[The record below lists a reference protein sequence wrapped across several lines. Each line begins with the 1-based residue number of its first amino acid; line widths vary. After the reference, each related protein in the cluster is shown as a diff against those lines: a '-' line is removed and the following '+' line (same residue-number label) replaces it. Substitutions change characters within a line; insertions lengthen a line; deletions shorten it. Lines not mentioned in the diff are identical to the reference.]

1 MAYRDFDIQTLVKRF
16 QLQEVE
22 AQLFV
27 GVTPIQPSD
36 WLKDILATLGIFGL
50 KGSTEKARSEFV
62 VMPIL
67 GEIARRN
74 PGKVGIYSGRTL
86 DVDRD
91 RGLNGECDFILTK
104 GEMKRILNAPI
115 FSLVE
120 AKKQD
125 IELGLGQCAAQM
137 LGASLFNQQEG
148 AAIETIFGC
157 VTTGEMWQFLQL
169 SQQTL
174 TIDNQLYFLNQLDEI
189 LGILQ
194 VVLEQV

>member
-22 AQLFV
+22 SRMFD
-27 GVTPIQPSD
+27 GVKPLPPSD
-36 WLKDILATLGIFGL
+36 WLQDTLETLGMFGL
-50 KGSTEKARSEFV
+50 KGSSEKARSEFV
-62 VMPIL
+62 VVPIL

-74 PGKVGIYSGRTL
+74 PGKIGIYSGKIL
-86 DVDRD
+86 DIDRD

-125 IELGLGQCAAQM
+125 IDLGLGQCAAQM
-137 LGASLFNQQEG
+137 VGARLFNEQEG
-148 AAIETIFGC
+148 VAIETIFGC
-157 VTTGEMWQFLQL
+157 VTTGEIWQFLKL

-174 TIDNQLYFLNQLDEI
+174 TIDNQLYYLNQLDEI

-194 VVLEQV
+194 FILETV